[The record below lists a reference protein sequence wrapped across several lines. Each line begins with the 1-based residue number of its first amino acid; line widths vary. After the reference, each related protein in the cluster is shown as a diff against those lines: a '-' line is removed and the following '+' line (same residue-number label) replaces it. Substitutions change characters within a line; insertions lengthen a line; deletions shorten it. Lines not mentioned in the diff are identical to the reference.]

1 MQIFTNHKKGENQ
14 FMKKHIKWTAALS
27 TAAVMTALTPSF
39 TAPAMAQTV
48 GWVQENGIWM
58 FYDEDGYSVTDTWKK
73 HDGQWYY
80 LDEIGRASCRE
91 RV

>member
-1 MQIFTNHKKGENQ
+1 
-14 FMKKHIKWTAALS
+14 MKKHIKWTAALS

-58 FYDEDGYSVTDTWKK
+58 FYDEDGYSVNRHLEK
-73 HDGQWYY
+73 
-80 LDEIGRASCRE
+80 A
-91 RV
+91 